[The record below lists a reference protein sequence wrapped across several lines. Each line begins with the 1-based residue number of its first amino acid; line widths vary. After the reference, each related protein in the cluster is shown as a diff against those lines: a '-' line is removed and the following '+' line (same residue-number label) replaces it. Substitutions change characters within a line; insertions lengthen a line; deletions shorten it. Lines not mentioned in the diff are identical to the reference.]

1 LRLLT
6 LGALENPLSDDHIDA
21 LLASAALAR
30 RLEYLA
36 LNHGRFGRSAVHRI
50 MHECTSL
57 LALAIGDHANA
68 RFRPVT
74 EGDWRD
80 LTHDVPFTPAELH
93 ARSAERR
100 TAIVAIRVAK
110 VAAQAEAVRGS
121 VGVFRLAFNNAVSFA
136 SRLLG
141 ADQRDDQQV
150 PDEPLV
156 QLDLGL
162 FLTAPVDFRRRVR
175 YLSLGSARRS
185 EECAVQCRRRY
196 PNLIHIRFCFH
207 PYECGYPEPVEES
220 HVEEDEL
227 ASAQQFGWLERE
239 SSAEASSSPSSASST
254 RASVI
259 RRRRQFKL
267 TPMEMSHLHYS
278 PFHFVRAL
286 KEYAGLPLSPSELNP
301 LNRCWP
307 SPPVLGHYD

>member
-6 LGALENPLSDDHIDA
+6 LGALKNPLSDDHIDA
-21 LLASAALAR
+21 LLTSAALAR

-36 LNHGRFGRSAVHRI
+36 LNHGRFGRSSVHRI

-57 LALAIGDHANA
+57 LALSIGDHANA
-68 RFRPVT
+68 RFEPVT
-74 EGDWRD
+74 AEGWRD

-93 ARSAERR
+93 ARAAERR
-100 TAIVAIRVAK
+100 ATILAIRVAE
-110 VAAQAEAVRGS
+110 VAAQAEAVRAS
-121 VGVFRLAFNNAVSFA
+121 VGVFRKALNSATSFA

-141 ADQRDDQQV
+141 VGQRDDQQV
-150 PDEPLV
+150 PAEPMVEINLE
-156 QLDLGL
+156 L
-162 FLTAPVDFRRRVR
+162 FLTAPIDFRRRVR
-175 YLSLGSARRS
+175 YLSLGSADGS

-196 PNLIHIRFCFH
+196 PNLIHVRFCWH
-207 PYECGYPEPVEES
+207 PYERGYPEPVEEA
-220 HVEEDEL
+220 HVEEDEI
-227 ASAQQFGWLERE
+227 ASNQQFGWLERE
-239 SSAEASSSPSSASST
+239 SSADAPSSPSSASST
-254 RASVI
+254 RAPVI

-267 TPMEMSHLHYS
+267 TPTEMSHLHYS

-307 SPPVLGHYD
+307 APPEIHYD